1 MFMIS
6 VSENFRVESEWFVF
20 FVFFF
25 LINKIFTMFTQS
37 QKIRNPTKKKYLLKQ
52 INKIFNEVSWRM
64 RTSSVHRT

>member
-1 MFMIS
+1 MIS

-20 FVFFF
+20 FLFFF